1 MDVPLDWE
9 EAAQQAKQAALQGR
23 WDQVQDYYAQREGW
37 FNHPGMAA
45 STAAG
50 LAAIDREI
58 ESMILVARAAAGS
71 VLDDASSAKR
81 AVGQLRAKL
90 SAGVGFQSTVS
101 RRI

>member
-58 ESMILVARAAAGS
+58 ESMILVARAAAGTL
-71 VLDDASSAKR
+71 LDDVASTR
-81 AVGQLRAKL
+81 RTVGQLRARL
-90 SAGVGFQSTVS
+90 LAGTEAQSTVS